1 MSKLFFQ
8 LRLGTGIGVPLEKLQ
23 TTYNTLVE
31 LQGAAMA
38 DAPTRLGGDKYVSCQ
53 NSLSISWCMPG
64 RKMKLLQS
72 TLSVAQKK
80 ILWWTHGLQEPGW
93 NGCCWHAVF
102 LHLNSMHVVFYIVPS
117 SSWLLAG
124 NGVHRRQTKRSSS
137 KSNVH
142 RRARNA
148 RQKKRRGG
156 ASKMKSDHDMWMLC
170 CINCWKQFM
179 YIYFKYFAF
188 EDSLLRT
195 FAAWGLLSCDVKSW
209 HGVLSWKARNAFV
222 WSKCSGRKCLCTACA
237 LLVLFGFTVPW
248 CATCLQELA
257 CMCLC
262 HYLSGILSG
271 IDLDAESSGL
281 IIPIPGL
288 HFLFSSVLISTM
300 WMLVG
305 DATCRPT
312 LEAFTY
318 FGWLPAQIAGRT
330 PAALWNW
337 GLLAAYW
344 PNLSWC
350 CWIVFIN
357 TSSLYSLD
365 ICECLRLIVQ
375 GQATKVTA
383 CMHKNKS
390 WRFICMMI
398 ERSCVSAARLTTG
411 LRLPD
416 GRWGPTLLICRC
428 CI

>member
-1 MSKLFFQ
+1 MLKSWRPICKSLGKIIYVHVLTCICTVPALWKEKLDKYVHTNAKAKESWAQVNLWVATACPSFFFQ
-8 LRLGTGIGVPLEKLQ
+8 LRLGTGIGGPLEKLQ

-53 NSLSISWCMPG
+53 HALSISWCMPG
-64 RKMKLLQS
+64 CKMKLLQS

-102 LHLNSMHVVFYIVPS
+102 LHLNSMHYC
-117 SSWLLAG
+117 LLYCTQLILT
-124 NGVHRRQTKRSSS
+124 VCRKWRPPETDEEKQLK
-137 KSNVH
+137 KQ
-142 RRARNA
+142 RA
-148 RQKKRRGG
+148 QDSKKRKKEEKDGRVKEEWSWHVD
-156 ASKMKSDHDMWMLC
+156 ALLHIFLEAC
-170 CINCWKQFM
+170 NI
-179 YIYFKYFAF
+179 YIFKISFAF

-195 FAAWGLLSCDVKSW
+195 FAAWGLLSCDVQSW
-209 HGVLSWKARNAFV
+209 HGVLSWNAFV
-222 WSKCSGRKCLCTACA
+222 WSKCSGRKCLCAACA

-312 LEAFTY
+312 LKAFTY

-344 PNLSWC
+344 P
-350 CWIVFIN
+350 IKFG
-357 TSSLYSLD
+357 YLD
-365 ICECLRLIVQ
+365 VA
-375 GQATKVTA
+375 G
-383 CMHKNKS
+383 
-390 WRFICMMI
+390 
-398 ERSCVSAARLTTG
+398 
-411 LRLPD
+411 
-416 GRWGPTLLICRC
+416 
-428 CI
+428 